1 LELVSYISAIFGN
14 TNTIII
20 INSKID
26 THFLMLDGSN
36 VTNIKD
42 RRRNSLKAIRKSS
55 VFLLNNKSKY
65 FDNDNFIE
73 SLQSATL
80 AYHIDSHSI
89 LKPGQIISGW
99 LEKRRNKKWSPRY
112 MILEKDRIVYYKQID
127 GPIQG
132 TIMLDNCIVRASDE
146 QNTIEIINSS
156 RESSMNRYTAYM
168 LHVIC
173 HTNTNTHS

>member
-1 LELVSYISAIFGN
+1 
-14 TNTIII
+14 
-20 INSKID
+20 
-26 THFLMLDGSN
+26 
-36 VTNIKD
+36 
-42 RRRNSLKAIRKSS
+42 
-55 VFLLNNKSKY
+55 LNNKSKY

-99 LEKRRNKKWSPRY
+99 LEKRRSKKWSPRY

-132 TIMLDNCIVRASDE
+132 TIMLDNCTIRASDE
-146 QNTIEIINSS
+146 QYTIEIINSS
-156 RESSMNRYTAYM
+156 RETSMDRYTTTIYS
-168 LHVIC
+168 LHLMY
-173 HTNTNTHS
+173 HTNTNTNT